1 MAVEVGGTLHVVVS
15 KGRNILLK
23 DNDTTKWTDL
33 AKGNNMTEEEARTL
47 CIENEVT
54 YEIHYKYDASR
65 PNGYVI
71 YAERWD
77 NLTIKA
83 GTYLPQDII
92 LYIYINDLSMKH

>member
-1 MAVEVGGTLHVVVS
+1 MVVS
-15 KGRNILLK
+15 KGWNVMLK
-23 DNDTTKWTDL
+23 DGEVTWVDL
-33 AKGNNMTEEEARTL
+33 AKGNNVTEEQARTL
-47 CIENEVT
+47 CEEQAHPVT
-54 YEIHYKYDASR
+54 YEIQYKYDASR

-92 LYIYINDLSMKH
+92 LYIYINDLSAKH